1 MIHLRNIHFGYG
13 PQRIFDGLNL
23 TIERRDRVGLLGPNG
38 CGKTTLCHII
48 MGLLTPESGDVE
60 IYGKKRTKESDFAEI
75 RGKIGFLFQ
84 DSDDQLFC
92 PTVIEDVAFG
102 PLNMGQSP
110 EEAKKT
116 VATTLESLKLSGF
129 EERIT
134 YKLSG
139 GEKRLVSL
147 ATVLAMKPDFLILD
161 EPTSGLDEKT
171 TQRLVEILKES
182 NLGYMIISHD
192 RDFIKMAVDKL
203 IQMKDGEIQA
213 ADWNSLE
220 I

>member
-192 RDFIKMAVDKL
+192 RDFIKMTVDKL
-203 IQMKDGEIQA
+203 LQMKDGEIQA
-213 ADWNSLE
+213 ADWSSLE

>member
-1 MIHLRNIHFGYG
+1 MIRLRNIRFKYG
-13 PQRIFDGLNL
+13 PKCIFDGLNL
-23 TIERRDRVGLLGPNG
+23 NIEKGDRVGLLGANG
-38 CGKTTLCHII
+38 CGKTTLGHII

-60 IYGKKRTKESDFAEI
+60 ILGKKRTNESDFSEI
-75 RGKIGFLFQ
+75 RGRIGFLFQ

-110 EEAKKT
+110 EEAKRT
-116 VATTLESLKLSGF
+116 VATTLKSLKLSGF

-147 ATVLAMKPDFLILD
+147 ATVLAMNPEFLILD
-161 EPTSGLDEKT
+161 EPTSGLDENT
-171 TQRLVEILKES
+171 TERLIEILRES
-182 NLGYMIISHD
+182 GLGYMIISHD
-192 RDFIKMAVDKL
+192 RDFIRMTVDKL
-203 IQMKDGEIQA
+203 IRMKDGQLLA
-213 ADWNSLE
+213 ADSNVS
-220 I
+220 

>member
-1 MIHLRNIHFGYG
+1 MIHLKDIVFRYG
-13 PQRIFDGLNL
+13 TKIVLNGLNL
-23 TIERRDRVGLLGPNG
+23 HIGPRDRIALVGSNG
-38 CGKTTLCHII
+38 SGKTTLCHII
-48 MGLLTPESGDVE
+48 MGLLRPQSGE
-60 IYGKKRTKESDFAEI
+60 IHMLGKKRVTEADFAEI

-102 PLNMGQSP
+102 PLNLGQTP
-110 EEAKKT
+110 EQARRT
-116 VATTLESLKLSGF
+116 VTETLNSLDLDGF

-147 ATVLAMKPDFLILD
+147 ATVLAMQPQFLILD

-171 TQRLVEILKES
+171 TARLVQILLRS
-182 NLGYMIISHD
+182 ALGYLIISHD
-192 RDFIKMAVDKL
+192 HEFVARTALQGYKL
-203 IQMKDGEIQA
+203 KNGRIEPM
-213 ADWNSLE
+213 
-220 I
+220 